1 MCCFFLSIC
10 FFRFGREDCKILRG
24 GGDVKGVGGG
34 WISNA
39 LCKHDQNVNTVI
51 EIVNALYHTCIVPS
65 IHVYICIKKRIK
77 LYSVEL

>member
-1 MCCFFLSIC
+1 MS
-10 FFRFGREDCKILRG
+10 RG
-24 GGDVKGVGGG
+24 WGEGGFQM
-34 WISNA
+34 
-39 LCKHDQNVNTVI
+39 LYCKHDQNVNTVI